1 MYKIIFNGNL
11 GNDAKMKEETDFK
24 MITFSVAVST
34 KKNETQ
40 WIECIYFRRF
50 DQSANVFDYLKK
62 GTKVLIEGEPSV
74 EIYNEKAYLKAR
86 VINVELLGAAPA
98 QSQSE
103 NVPF

>member
-86 VINVELLGAAPA
+86 VINVELLGAAP
-98 QSQSE
+98 SQ
-103 NVPF
+103 NQTDDVPF